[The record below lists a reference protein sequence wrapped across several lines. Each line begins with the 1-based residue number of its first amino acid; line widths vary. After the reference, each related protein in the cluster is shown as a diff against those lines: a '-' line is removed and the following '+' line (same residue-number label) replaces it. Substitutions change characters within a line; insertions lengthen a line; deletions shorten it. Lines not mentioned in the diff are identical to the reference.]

1 MRRSFAACALP
12 AIAVAFMACGGPSGH
27 DAADAGSVEAAPAS
41 PSVSGIVPSQVF
53 LARSAQVTISGYA
66 THWTSAT
73 KVDFGPGIAVEDL
86 VAASP
91 TALVARVTTTKSTPI
106 GVRDVVVEDGS
117 SRERYA
123 GAFEV
128 VPPVNATFQGTMA
141 QGALARLTLQVLD
154 TSTPLDLT
162 AVRALDGTITFPDL
176 ALTLPPGVSSLGVSD
191 AQDFEVTFVISVDVD
206 ASASRGD
213 LDLVSGPSDSTTEF
227 PLPSGVRVTAR
238 AAAPL
243 ASGVAATG
251 QITSAYDSVL
261 YAFTAPR
268 MAILDFSVTSPPE
281 SSPALYPA
289 VALLPSS
296 GHFADLLGFSDQ
308 QTAVAPGG
316 MPLYAVC
323 WENTGGTGPYSVA
336 VASTDVGASAAT
348 TPADETPQGAIAV
361 SSFPFVLTGGDLS
374 KQSFDYLK
382 VTLSQAATLRVQT
395 VGDLDTDTRIAAYQS
410 DAITLVGP
418 PIDSGYAADA
428 RITLS
433 AAGTYYI
440 EFLQGADYA
449 APHTKY
455 TGIVRVN

>member
-12 AIAVAFMACGGPSGH
+12 AIAVALMACGGPSGH

-53 LARSAQVTISGYA
+53 LARSTQVTLSGYA

-73 KVDFGPGIAVEDL
+73 KVDFGPGITVEDL

-123 GAFEV
+123 RAFEV
-128 VPPVNATFQGTMA
+128 APPVNATFQGTMG
-141 QGALARLTLQVLD
+141 QGALARVTLQVLD

-162 AVRALDGTITFPDL
+162 ATRALDGTITFPNL

-206 ASASRGD
+206 ASPSTGD
-213 LDLVSGPSDSTTEF
+213 LDLVSGPSGSTTEF

-238 AAAPL
+238 TAAPL

-261 YAFTAPR
+261 YVFTAPR
-268 MAILDFSVTSPPE
+268 MAILDFSVTSP
-281 SSPALYPA
+281 PALYPA

-296 GHFADLLGFSDQ
+296 GHFADLLGFGDQ

-316 MPLYAVC
+316 VPLYAVC
-323 WENTGGTGPYSVA
+323 WENTGGTGSYTLGLT
-336 VASTDVGASAAT
+336 STDVGATAAT

-361 SSFPFVLTGGDLS
+361 SSLPFVLTGGDLS

-382 VTLSQAATLRVQT
+382 LTLSQAATLRVQT
-395 VGDLDTDTRIAAYQS
+395 IGDLETDTRVAAYQS

-418 PIDSGYAADA
+418 PIDTGYAADA

-440 EFLQGADYA
+440 EFLQGADFA

-455 TGIVRVN
+455 TGIVRVD